1 MWNMI
6 TEEEIKIIRAGARIY
21 SIQNPDGM
29 SDIQLMEATKNLRK
43 LAKEHPLIP
52 KELASGYKVSFS
64 YDQMIGAP
72 GLFAHLS
79 ISHVDNKKYDHA
91 EADMIAEKLLGAG
104 LYIIKAHQFRIGAG
118 FHYVKRCLYLASHRY

>member
-1 MWNMI
+1 MTNMI

-29 SDIQLMEATKNLRK
+29 SDIQLVEATKNLRK
-43 LAKEHPLIP
+43 LAKEYPLIP

-64 YDQMIGAP
+64 YDQMVGV
-72 GLFAHLS
+72 LFAHLS

-91 EADMIAEKLLGAG
+91 EADMIAEKILGAG

-118 FHYVKRCLYLASHRY
+118 FHYVKYMHKHLNPMYS